1 MGSQICGLKAIWEEK
16 FMVHKSAEEAMR
28 DATADYPIPNGRGA
42 SFICANCGA
51 FAQHAWGYLDTVK
64 VMVGANNFSS
74 RTTTHNPR
82 VCLALCTACQRET
95 IFVEKMVVYPE
106 ASEAPPPAPDM
117 PEGIVEDYLEASSI
131 YSRSPRGAA
140 ALLRLAIQKL
150 CPVLG
155 SSGSDINRAIGELVA
170 AGIIPPAV
178 QQALD
183 TVRVIGN
190 EAVHPGTMDLQDDR
204 ATAKALFGL
213 VNFIVEKAITDP
225 KLIGEIYGSLP
236 PAKLAG
242 IAARDGVT
250 AAGTDAP
257 EA

>member
-1 MGSQICGLKAIWEEK
+1 
-16 FMVHKSAEEAMR
+16 
-28 DATADYPIPNGRGA
+28 
-42 SFICANCGA
+42 
-51 FAQHAWGYLDTVK
+51 
-64 VMVGANNFSS
+64 MVGENSFGS
-74 RTTTHNPR
+74 RSTSDTPT
-82 VCLALCTACQRET
+82 VCLALCTACNRET
-95 IFVEKMVVYPE
+95 VFVEKKVVYPE
-106 ASEAPPPAPDM
+106 ASEAPAPAPDM
-117 PEGIVEDYLEASSI
+117 PKEIVGDFIEARSI

-150 CPVLG
+150 CPILG
-155 SSGSDINRAIGELVA
+155 SSGGDINRAIGELVA
-170 AGIIPPAV
+170 AGTIPPAV

-183 TVRVIGN
+183 SVRVIGN

-242 IAARDGVT
+242 IAARDGAKAVETNT
-250 AAGTDAP
+250 A